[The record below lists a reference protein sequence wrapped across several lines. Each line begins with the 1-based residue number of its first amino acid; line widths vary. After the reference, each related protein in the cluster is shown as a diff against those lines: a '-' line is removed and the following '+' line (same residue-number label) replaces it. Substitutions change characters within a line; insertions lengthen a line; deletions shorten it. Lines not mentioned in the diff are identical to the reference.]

1 MEIAWEERMLE
12 LDHEMTPS
20 SARSTV
26 AFPDI
31 CRTVLNPRSHSFV
44 AANAPW
50 QVVNSFE
57 LRRQRIAIASLRV
70 ARSMLLRQ
78 LRMASSDAFNSSF
91 LHFFHSTISTLKSA
105 LLLAACAMG
114 RLGLGVLSLLRHGTP
129 RGIHLWVSANILN
142 NVGNLLTDGQLRNQ
156 PAERDADGAGVSG
169 SCVLDNVHL
178 GPLDRGAVTAD
189 ILRALTVSLPTDLS
203 RLIFLATLRDNNSGH
218 YYHPEIARRFSDS
231 VADQAM
237 LACHRSIFRRVVAL
251 PLEDLTCELDR
262 YIATVPVSRERLIG
276 SWKRLKA
283 YRATIPIDA
292 DDVSSEIFFMK
303 VEVAVAI
310 LESRLPGQIS

>member
-1 MEIAWEERMLE
+1 MEIAREERMLE
-12 LDHEMTPS
+12 LDHEITPS
-20 SARSTV
+20 GARSTF

-31 CRTVLNPRSHSFV
+31 CRTVLNPQSYSFV
-44 AANAPW
+44 AANAPC
-50 QVVNSFE
+50 QAVNSFE
-57 LRRQRIAIASLRV
+57 LRRQQLAIASLRV
-70 ARSMLLRQ
+70 ARSMLLQQ
-78 LRMASSDAFNSSF
+78 LRMAGGDAFDSSF
-91 LHFFHSTISTLKSA
+91 LQFCHSTISTLKST
-105 LLLAACAMG
+105 LLLAACALG
-114 RLGLGVLSLLRHGTP
+114 RMGLGVLSVLRHGIP
-129 RGIHLWVSANILN
+129 QGLHLWASANILN

-156 PAERDADGAGVSG
+156 PAGGEAGGVCVIDGR
-169 SCVLDNVHL
+169 VLDNAYL
-178 GPLDRGAVTAD
+178 GPLDRSAVTAD

-218 YYHPEIARRFSDS
+218 YYHPEVARRFSDS

-237 LACHRSIFRRVVAL
+237 LACHQWIYRRVVAL
-251 PLEDLTCELDR
+251 PLEDLTDELDR
-262 YIATVPVSRERLIG
+262 YIASVPVSRERLIE

-310 LESRLPGQIS
+310 LESRVPGRIS

>member
-1 MEIAWEERMLE
+1 MEIAWEKRMLE
-12 LDHEMTPS
+12 LDHEMMPS
-20 SARSTV
+20 GARSTF

-31 CRTVLNPRSHSFV
+31 CRSVLNPQSYSFV
-44 AANAPW
+44 AANAPC
-50 QVVNSFE
+50 QAVNSFE
-57 LRRQRIAIASLRV
+57 LRRQQLAIASLRV
-70 ARSMLLRQ
+70 ARSMLLQQ
-78 LRMASSDAFNSSF
+78 LRMAGGNAFNSSF

-105 LLLAACAMG
+105 LLLGACALG
-114 RLGLGVLSLLRHGTP
+114 RLGLGVLRVLRHGIP
-129 RGIHLWVSANILN
+129 QGLHLWASANILN
-142 NVGNLLTDGQLRNQ
+142 NVGNLLTDGQLCNQ
-156 PAERDADGAGVSG
+156 PANGEAGVVCIDG
-169 SCVLDNVHL
+169 RIPDNAYL
-178 GPLDRGAVTAD
+178 GPLHRNAVTAD

-218 YYHPEIARRFSDS
+218 YYHPEVARRFSDS

-237 LACHRSIFRRVVAL
+237 LACHQWIYRRVVAL
-251 PLEDLTCELDR
+251 PLEDLTDELDR
-262 YIATVPVSRERLIG
+262 YIATVRVSRERLIE